1 MLQGLL
7 GNRQEDR
14 QTSLGA
20 SNGEEAALAAIPQR
34 WRAMQALEA
43 TFSLSHSFKKNPF
56 IVVRTEP

>member
-20 SNGEEAALAAIPQR
+20 SNGGAVALAAIPQR
-34 WRAMQALEA
+34 
-43 TFSLSHSFKKNPF
+43 
-56 IVVRTEP
+56 